1 MTYTKINWKLTKN
14 LNVRPGTMRLLE
26 ENIDSKLLDN
36 SLNNIALDYV
46 SLVKENKSKSKQRHF

>member
-1 MTYTKINWKLTKN
+1 
-14 LNVRPGTMRLLE
+14 MRLLE